1 MPTLNAGSLSGRR
14 TPRGRTGFTL
24 IEMMIALFI
33 FGMMATLFGALMPIA
48 GLGCRS
54 SGSYAQAALL
64 AQHKADQ
71 VRQGGF
77 HNLTGSRLVNL
88 GVIDAN
94 ADGTPMTTAVP
105 SGLPTGT
112 TSYSFTGVD
121 TLVDSGTNGTIL
133 HPFSATA
140 DGSSLKVR
148 ITWDITNTGS
158 VQKHHVVDSTAT
170 TASGTTATMRAYVQ
184 QSSFGKYAVFLDSTP
199 PGAYWASG
207 LNVFDGPIHSN
218 NSNNGSPATPT
229 GALNNVVWSD
239 GTGVTPKPVFTY
251 QGNDAFTVSSSSINW
266 MRNSY
271 GNLSSPATEAEWR
284 MVATGGSTS
293 VQTGVPMITMPAS
306 SASRQYAALGQSV
319 PIPPAGSNPPGGLPN
334 TFGVTVPHS
343 GGNGPTVGGTY
354 IHGDVQQ
361 INLSVDPGDSKI
373 QIIQVKQADSSSN
386 PYTTTF
392 TLDGT
397 GNSTAVHVDS
407 MVPAGNGSFKSAAT
421 DNSYSGVTNGVVYC
435 DGNVGGQTGTKT
447 GGVSGVIADQCA
459 LTLATNTSHNVNIDG
474 SLTYKTPRQKDGSG
488 NLLPESDP
496 ANAAFR
502 ANASTL
508 GIVSQNVEVV
518 DKDTSGNWIQNEEV
532 DAAVMAFGTYD
543 AADYATRPLGQML
556 NMGTYIVKTRGL
568 FSTGN
573 GFAAVSG
580 IPCSH
585 LYDNRLANNLPPFFP
600 TTSSH
605 YDIVSWQRAVMP
617 LP

>member
-1 MPTLNAGSLSGRR
+1 MNKEKP
-14 TPRGRTGFTL
+14 
-24 IEMMIALFI
+24 
-33 FGMMATLFGALMPIA
+33 
-48 GLGCRS
+48 
-54 SGSYAQAALL
+54 LL
-64 AQHKADQ
+64 AQ
-71 VRQGGF
+71 RQQARRRRARCGAALPTALTLLLFMGIF
-77 HNLTGSRLVNL
+77 GAGLLNLISGSLKMAQHSDDTTEALNM
-88 GVIDAN
+88 
-94 ADGTPMTTAVP
+94 ADG
-105 SGLPTGT
+105 GLDLAMSWFSQQGAPPDG
-112 TSYSFTGVD
+112 SDVLFPGGNQFF
-121 TLVDSGTNGTIL
+121 GTNGTIL

-148 ITWDITNTGS
+148 ITWDVTNTGS
-158 VQKHHVVDSTAT
+158 VQKHYVVDSTAT
-170 TASGTTATMRAYVQ
+170 TASGATATVRAYVQ

-199 PGAYWASG
+199 PGAYWASR
-207 LNVFDGPIHSN
+207 LSVFDGPVHSN
-218 NSNNGSPATPT
+218 NSNNGNPAAPT

-251 QGNDAFTVSSSSINW
+251 QGNDAFTVSGSSINW

-306 SASRQYAALGQSV
+306 SASRQYAALGQPV
-319 PIPPAGSNPPGGLPN
+319 PTPPADATPPGGLPN

-373 QIIQVKQADSSSN
+373 QIIQIKQTDSSNN
-386 PYTTTF
+386 PYTTTL

-407 MVPAGNGSFKSAAT
+407 MVPAGNGSFKPAAT

-435 DGNVGGQTGTKT
+435 DGNVGSQTGTKT
-447 GGVSGVIADQCA
+447 GGVAGVVADGRA
-459 LTLATNTSHNVNIDG
+459 LTLATDTSHNVNIDG

-502 ANASTL
+502 ANAGTL

-518 DKDTSGNWIQNEEV
+518 DKDTSGKWIQNEEV

-543 AADYATRPLGQML
+543 AADYTTRPVGQML

-580 IPCSH
+580 IPCSR
-585 LYDNRLANNLPPFFP
+585 LYDNRLANNPPPFFP

-605 YDIVSWQRAVMP
+605 YDIVSWQRVVTP